1 MHQEKIALRQGKAYL
16 TSFIHE
22 KSQNGQQMPK
32 RPAVIV
38 VPGGGYAVHADEE
51 AEPAALTFLA
61 RGYHAFILYY
71 SLKQESGYPNTLLE
85 AAEAV
90 KTVRENASEWGID
103 PKQIYMMGFSAGAH
117 TTAMLASQ
125 WKSSSVAET
134 LGCRPEM
141 IKPDKAVLC
150 YGVMRLNPPDEQALK
165 DPELPSIKKGDYSST
180 DVIQSISRDTV
191 PLFLWHCRYDH
202 MVSAV
207 HSMKVAEKMME
218 YNRPFELHIFQSGD
232 HMMSVNNR
240 LTDPRGK
247 QTDESVSQWVPLCD
261 AWLRLKD
268 SHH

>member
-1 MHQEKIALRQGKAYL
+1 MHQEKIALRQGKAYM
-16 TSFIHE
+16 TTYIHE
-22 KSQNGQQMPK
+22 RSQNGQQMPK

-38 VPGGGYAVHADEE
+38 VPGGAYAVHADEE
-51 AEPAALTFLA
+51 AEPVALTFLA
-61 RGYHAFILYY
+61 RGYNTFILYY
-71 SLKQESGYPNTLLE
+71 SLKQESAYPHTLLE

-90 KTVRENASEWGID
+90 KTVREHAAEWGID
-103 PKQIYMMGFSAGAH
+103 PKQVYIMGFSAGAH
-117 TTAMLASQ
+117 TAAMLASQ
-125 WKSSSVAET
+125 WKSSGAADM
-134 LGCRPEM
+134 LGCRPET
-141 IKPDKAVLC
+141 IRPDRAVLC
-150 YGVMRLNPPDEQALK
+150 YGAMNINPQNEDMKQN
-165 DPELPSIKKGDYSST
+165 PELPAIKTCDSSFT
-180 DVIQSISRDTV
+180 DIVQSISRDTV

-202 MVSAV
+202 MVPAV

-247 QTDESVSQWVPLCD
+247 QIDESVSQWVPLCD

>member
-1 MHQEKIALRQGKAYL
+1 M
-16 TSFIHE
+16 
-22 KSQNGQQMPK
+22 
-32 RPAVIV
+32 
-38 VPGGGYAVHADEE
+38 HADEE

-125 WKSSSVAET
+125 WKSSGVAET

-191 PLFLWHCRYDH
+191 PLFLWH
-202 MVSAV
+202 
-207 HSMKVAEKMME
+207 
-218 YNRPFELHIFQSGD
+218 
-232 HMMSVNNR
+232 
-240 LTDPRGK
+240 
-247 QTDESVSQWVPLCD
+247 
-261 AWLRLKD
+261 
-268 SHH
+268 

>member
-22 KSQNGQQMPK
+22 TSQNGQQMPK
-32 RPAVIV
+32 RPAIIV

-125 WKSSSVAET
+125 
-134 LGCRPEM
+134 
-141 IKPDKAVLC
+141 
-150 YGVMRLNPPDEQALK
+150 
-165 DPELPSIKKGDYSST
+165 
-180 DVIQSISRDTV
+180 
-191 PLFLWHCRYDH
+191 
-202 MVSAV
+202 
-207 HSMKVAEKMME
+207 
-218 YNRPFELHIFQSGD
+218 
-232 HMMSVNNR
+232 
-240 LTDPRGK
+240 
-247 QTDESVSQWVPLCD
+247 
-261 AWLRLKD
+261 
-268 SHH
+268 